1 MVFLAACAPLRK
13 PLEKRTSFSQML
25 QETEDLIRQED
36 WTQAIMSLEQ
46 ALETWSRIKPILQID
61 IDHDY
66 VNEIED
72 KFTLLEGYLETQ
84 DKSDSLANILLLR
97 KNWEKIGEM

>member
-1 MVFLAACAPLRK
+1 
-13 PLEKRTSFSQML
+13 
-25 QETEDLIRQED
+25 
-36 WTQAIMSLEQ
+36 MSLEQ

-84 DKSDSLANILLLR
+84 DKSNSLANILLLR